1 MTTLALLLRTLR
13 HFRLANLA
21 VAAGMVVATAVLT
34 GAMMVG
40 DSVRGSLGDLAA
52 QRLGPVDHALVAPR
66 FFSDT
71 LAQRLVKS
79 SAFSGAFDGA
89 HAGILVRGGAGNV
102 NAATGEPDQRTAGVQ
117 IAALEGDWSNVAPD
131 ACVING
137 ELAAS
142 LPAVRRGSDVQ
153 LWVPLTQDGPR
164 DAALSRR
171 GRGDVTNSMQAK
183 CARIASEPGFLSMF
197 NLAGGQRLGRNA
209 WANLGDLQDTVGQSG
224 RANVILV
231 HAKPG
236 HGTEKDAQTLNRIL
250 HDTVDLD
257 DYGLSF
263 TTSPDKTEA
272 ILNSADTYLSPSIIA
287 AALPPTTAAAAA
299 VTRVSSYL
307 MNTVADVSS
316 GKTIHYAMIAGISA
330 LGGKPLPRDE
340 IALNQWTAD
349 HLGAKPGDTISLAF
363 YHRQPNG
370 DLKEI
375 PAGIPFKVGR
385 ILPMTGLGADPS
397 LTPTYKGLTDSDTV
411 REWKEPEGLRINRDW
426 VTKDDEDYW
435 KQYKA
440 APKLF
445 VSLEAAHELW
455 AGPYGEVTSI
465 RLPAERQK
473 DFAEALRRQIDPAA
487 MGLTFRAVRADQ
499 LAASSG
505 GTDFGELFLYFSF
518 FLIVAAVLLV
528 AMLFRLSIEQRA
540 RQLGVMAAIGFAPKR
555 LRRLALVEGMIVA
568 AAGAA
573 IGLLAAIAYTAAMM
587 AGLRTWW
594 VGAVGTTQMRL
605 HVVPMTLAI
614 GFVSSLLV
622 AAGAILWG
630 VWRVGRVAPAQL
642 LAGGWGTETK
652 ITSRRKWAA
661 WIGWGLIAV
670 AGGLLAAGAAKAM
683 EPQGAFLGGGTSLLL
698 GGLILVSARLRPRT
712 PSPRTPGEGRGG
724 GLRTAAA
731 TSVLSLGFRNA
742 SRHVARST
750 LTMGLIAFATFT
762 LVTVAAFRGQGA
774 IDTGDPKSGAGG
786 YRLML
791 TADIPLL
798 GDPGTPAGR
807 NVLAVANPDDS
818 LWSRLKFTPMRRW
831 AGEDISCLN
840 LTRPGSPT
848 ILSVPESMVQRDAF
862 TFARTIKKV
871 ANPWTLLNEKR
882 DGNAVPV
889 IADDETAE
897 WIMHLGLGKT
907 LDVTDQTGSPRKLV
921 LVATLAG
928 SIFQGQ
934 LLMGEE
940 NFLRLFPSQSGA
952 GVVLVDVDP
961 KDQAAA
967 QTMLATE
974 LGDFSVSVD
983 RTADVLAMYK
993 NVQNTYLSTFQVLG
1007 SLGLL
1012 LGTVGLA
1019 VVLLR
1024 GLVERKAELAMLA
1037 AIGFRRIDRLRM
1049 VLSENVLLLLCG
1061 LLVGA
1066 ICAAVAV
1073 LPELIQS
1080 ARKVHMLQLLA
1091 TLAAVLALG
1100 LISLALAV
1108 WFGNR
1113 HITAADLRA
1122 E

>member
-1 MTTLALLLRTLR
+1 MIGGVST
-13 HFRLANLA
+13 
-21 VAAGMVVATAVLT
+21 
-34 GAMMVG
+34 
-40 DSVRGSLGDLAA
+40 LGDKLLA
-52 QRLGPVDHALVAPR
+52 
-66 FFSDT
+66 
-71 LAQRLVKS
+71 
-79 SAFSGAFDGA
+79 
-89 HAGILVRGGAGNV
+89 
-102 NAATGEPDQRTAGVQ
+102 E
-117 IAALEGDWSNVAPD
+117 
-131 ACVING
+131 
-137 ELAAS
+137 
-142 LPAVRRGSDVQ
+142 
-153 LWVPLTQDGPR
+153 
-164 DAALSRR
+164 
-171 GRGDVTNSMQAK
+171 
-183 CARIASEPGFLSMF
+183 
-197 NLAGGQRLGRNA
+197 
-209 WANLGDLQDTVGQSG
+209 
-224 RANVILV
+224 
-231 HAKPG
+231 
-236 HGTEKDAQTLNRIL
+236 
-250 HDTVDLD
+250 
-257 DYGLSF
+257 
-263 TTSPDKTEA
+263 
-272 ILNSADTYLSPSIIA
+272 
-287 AALPPTTAAAAA
+287 
-299 VTRVSSYL
+299 
-307 MNTVADVSS
+307 
-316 GKTIHYAMIAGISA
+316 
-330 LGGKPLPRDE
+330 DE

-349 HLGAKPGDTISLAF
+349 HLGAKLGDSIHLDF

-375 PAGIPFKVGR
+375 PADITFKVAR
-385 ILPMTGLGADPS
+385 ILPMTGLGADPT
-397 LTPTYKGLTDSDTV
+397 LTPAYKGLTDSDTV
-411 REWKEPEGLRINRDW
+411 REWKEPEGMRINRDW

-445 VSLEAAHELW
+445 VSLEAARNLW
-455 AGPYGEVTSI
+455 AGPFGEVTSI
-465 RLPAERQK
+465 RLPAVKQR
-473 DFAEALRRQIDPAA
+473 DFADALRHQIDPAA
-487 MGLTFRAVRADQ
+487 MGLAFRAVRADQ
-499 LAASSG
+499 LAASSS

-540 RQLGVMAAIGFAPKR
+540 RQLGVMAAIGFGPRR
-555 LRRLALVEGMIVA
+555 LRRMALAEGLIVA
-568 AAGAA
+568 AIGAA
-573 IGLLAAIAYTAAMM
+573 IGVLAAIGYTAAMM

-630 VWRVGRVAPAQL
+630 VWRVGRTAPAQL
-642 LAGGWGTETK
+642 LAGGWGTQIK
-652 ITSRRKWAA
+652 PSSRRKWSP
-661 WIGWGLIAV
+661 WIGWALILCAI
-670 AGGLLAAGAAKAM
+670 ATLAAGVAKAM
-683 EPQGAFLGGGTSLLL
+683 NAQEAFLTAGTLLLL
-698 GGLILVSARLRPRT
+698 GGLTLASSRLRPRT
-712 PSPRTPGEGRGG
+712 PSPGTPGEGRGG
-724 GLRTAAA
+724 GLPDRKSQIANRKFAA
-731 TSVLSLGFRNA
+731 SILSLGLRNA

-762 LVTVAAFRGQGA
+762 LVTVAAFRGQGT
-774 IDTGDPKSGAGG
+774 INTGDPKSGAGG

-798 GDPGTPAGR
+798 GDPATPAGR
-807 NVLAVANPDDS
+807 NVLAVANPDDP
-818 LWSRLKFTPMRRW
+818 LWSRLKFTSMRRW

-848 ILSVPESMVQRDAF
+848 ILSVPDSMVQRSAF
-862 TFARTIKKV
+862 TPARTIKKV
-871 ANPWTLLNEKR
+871 ANLWTLLSEKR
-882 DGNAVPV
+882 DDSAVPV

-897 WIMHLGLGKT
+897 WIMHLSLGKT
-907 LDVTDQTGSPRKLV
+907 LDITDQAGTPRKLV

-952 GVVLVDVDP
+952 GVVLVDVAP
-961 KDQAAA
+961 EDQKAA
-967 QTMLATE
+967 QTMLASE

-983 RTADVLAMYK
+983 PTADVLAKYK

-1037 AIGFRRIDRLRM
+1037 AIGFKRIDRLRM
-1049 VLSENVLLLLCG
+1049 VLSENVLLLLSG

-1066 ICAAVAV
+1066 ACAAIAV
-1073 LPELIQS
+1073 LPELFQS
-1080 ARKVHMLQLLA
+1080 ARKVHIIQLLA

-1100 LISLALAV
+1100 LISLTLAV